1 MRGKSHR
8 KEVAKT
14 LQAQIAATTDPKLI
28 IELSNQLSKFLP
40 RPRQARRPRKPVEA
54 APSKGKASLLTRV
67 HHNGV
72 DDLSPTKKF
81 SHFIVIEFEKGV
93 KEHRKSTGREL
104 TEVEKETLWV
114 YVQCVL
120 VGQLTEEDR
129 TLLLA
134 DTTDPE
140 ALTKIFEA
148 YDADQADQAALKGR

>member
-8 KEVAKT
+8 KEVAKK
-14 LQAQIAATTDPKLI
+14 LKEQIDAATDPMVI
-28 IELSNQLSKFLP
+28 ATLSNQLSKFLP
-40 RPRQARRPRKPVEA
+40 RPRQARRPRKPEA
-54 APSKGKASLLTRV
+54 APSKAKVSLLTRI
-67 HHNGV
+67 HHNAV

-81 SHFIVIEFEKGV
+81 SHFIVIEFEKGR

-104 TEVEKETLWV
+104 TEAEKETLWV
-114 YVQCVL
+114 YVQCFM

-148 YDADQADQAALKGR
+148 YDSDEAALKG